1 MCSAAVAWVGPRGSG
16 VDHALRVIEFDRV
29 LAAIGERAVS
39 EPGRLAVLALRPL
52 SESAAA
58 GRALAGVDEL
68 RALLEGSEGCALDPI
83 PVLDGALRR
92 LAIEEAPLEASQLR
106 ACARVMSVARAARR
120 LDARLDREGLPA
132 LHVGR
137 LWGEAALEKRI
148 VRTFDAAGAVADG
161 ASPELRRIRRALG
174 TRRGRLVDELT
185 RYAASLPER
194 VRVPDASVTVRNGRY
209 CIPVRREG
217 KGIAGGL
224 VHDASASRRTL
235 FVEPARA
242 IGAMNEIRELEL
254 SEAREVERV
263 LRDLSSAVRARST
276 QLAAS
281 YGALVELDAL
291 RARALFASEMNA
303 SPPTFG
309 TSAPEPIRI
318 RGARHPLLAMDAGG
332 AVPFDLDL
340 SAGERVILVSGPNA
354 GGKTVFLKTLGLLSA
369 LAQSGVVPPL
379 AAGSRIPFFRRLF
392 AVIGDEQS
400 IEASLSTF
408 GAQARNLAEILHEAG
423 ERDLVLF
430 DEIGS
435 ATDPVEGGALAAAS
449 LRRLAGQ
456 VRLTVATT
464 HLGDLKRLGDERAA
478 AVNASL
484 EFDGSRLEPT
494 YRLVRDRPG
503 RSYALVIAARLGVP
517 GDVLADARDRLGPD
531 HVSLDTLLARLEA
544 ERGEVKDLRARLERR
559 AGETAERER
568 ELDSRETAL
577 VDSERAAARR
587 REAERQATL
596 REARERVEAAI
607 SRLESEFAV
616 GDGARRREAKRAAR
630 GEVER
635 ALRASS
641 RALRAMGEAEPSP
654 GGGTA
659 SIGEVVKWSASDRP
673 ARLVEI
679 REDRGVIEVGE
690 LRLEVPL
697 RDLTP
702 HPGSEVRAP
711 GPRGTR
717 ESGRAAERR
726 PDFDVAT
733 EVDLR
738 GLRVDE
744 VDGTLNP
751 AVDAA
756 VVGDVPWLRVIHGKG
771 TGALR
776 ERVRQ
781 LLVGDPRIRRFRAGE
796 ANEGGTG
803 VTVVEFE

>member
-1 MCSAAVAWVGPRGSG
+1 MY
-16 VDHALRVIEFDRV
+16 HALRVIEFDRV

-39 EPGRLAVLALRPL
+39 EAGRSAVHELRPL
-52 SESAAA
+52 PDTASAVRSLAA
-58 GRALAGVDEL
+58 VHEL
-68 RALLEGSEGCALDPI
+68 RELLESGDGWALDPI
-83 PVLDGALRR
+83 APLDGALRR
-92 LAIEEAPLEASQLR
+92 LAIEDASLEPPQLL
-106 ACARVMSVARAARR
+106 ACGRVMAVARAVRR
-120 LDARLDREGLPA
+120 LEARLDPDGLPA
-132 LHVGR
+132 EHVSR

-148 VRTFDAAGAVADG
+148 GRTFDATGAVADG
-161 ASPELRRIRRALG
+161 ASPELRRIRRALA

-185 RYAASLPER
+185 SYARALPER

-235 FVEPARA
+235 FVEPSRA
-242 IGAMNEIRELEL
+242 IEAMNEIRELEL
-254 SEAREVERV
+254 GEAREVDRI
-263 LRDLSSAVRARST
+263 LLDLSSAVRARASK
-276 QLAAS
+276 LAAS
-281 YGALVELDAL
+281 YTALVELDSL
-291 RARALFASEMNA
+291 RARALFAGEMDAAPPAFIGAASE
-303 SPPTFG
+303 G
-309 TSAPEPIRI
+309 IRI
-318 RGARHPLLAMDAGG
+318 RGARHPLLALDGGG

-340 SAGERVILVSGPNA
+340 SADERVLLVSGPNA

-369 LAQSGVVPPL
+369 LSQSGVLPPL
-379 AAGSRIPFFRRLF
+379 GAGSRIPFFRRFF

-408 GAQARNLAEILHEAG
+408 GAQARNLAEILDEAG
-423 ERDLVLF
+423 DRDIVLF

-435 ATDPVEGGALAAAS
+435 ATDPAEGGALAAAA
-449 LRRLAGQ
+449 LRRLARQ
-456 VRLTVATT
+456 ARLTVATT
-464 HLGDLKRLGDERAA
+464 HLGDLKRLGDEKAG

-484 EFDGSRLEPT
+484 EFDGTRLEPT

-517 GDVLADARDRLGPD
+517 EDVLADARDRLGPE
-531 HVSLDTLLARLEA
+531 HVSVDTLLARLEA
-544 ERGEVKDLRARLERR
+544 ERSEVADLRTRLERR

-568 ELDSRETAL
+568 DLASRETAL
-577 VDSERAAARR
+577 ADSERAAVRR
-587 REAERQATL
+587 REEERLAAL
-596 REARERVEAAI
+596 REARKRVEAAI
-607 SRLESEFAV
+607 SRLESEFAA
-616 GDGARRREAKRAAR
+616 GDEVRRREAKRAAR

-641 RALRAMGEAEPSP
+641 RALRALGGSAPSSDARTVRA
-654 GGGTA
+654 GDA
-659 SIGEVVKWSASDRP
+659 VRWNASDRP

-690 LRLEVPL
+690 LRLTVPL
-697 RDLTP
+697 GDLTP
-702 HPGSEVRAP
+702 HSAPATRSSGPVGVHEVG
-711 GPRGTR
+711 GP
-717 ESGRAAERR
+717 AQRR
-726 PDFDVAT
+726 PDFNVAA

-744 VDGTLNP
+744 VEGTLNP

-756 VVGDVPWLRVIHGKG
+756 VVGDLPWLRIIHGKG

-776 ERVRQ
+776 ERVGQ
-781 LLVGDPRIRRFRAGE
+781 LLAGDPRIRVFRAGE
-796 ANEGGTG
+796 SNEGGTG